1 MNRSS
6 LQQWVARSPGFFS
19 LILLVLAIVINAIL
33 QPNLL
38 SLDTINN
45 NMRVFLP
52 MIFLAVGQTFVMIGG
67 GIDISVGGIVSI
79 INVILATQVGL
90 DGTPE
95 QMWQFVAV
103 SILAGLVAGAING
116 FFIAF
121 LRLQPIITTYATG
134 FLFAGFALYLL
145 PYPGG
150 GIPRSI
156 SDIYRTITPLSI
168 PLAFYMI
175 AIILLVWWYLRSTR
189 YGRYLYAVGGKAEA
203 AYQTA
208 VPVRRM
214 IFSTYVISG
223 LFSAFAGIAITML
236 SGSGNAEIGSAMTL
250 SAITAAVIGGT
261 AMSGGI
267 GGVAGPIMGAIT
279 LGLINNIISFAKIDT
294 WWETLIK
301 AIIIVVALAAPGI
314 INLFRR
320 RRA

>member
-19 LILLVLAIVINAIL
+19 LILLVVAIVINAIL

-38 SLDTINN
+38 TLDTINN

-79 INVILATQVGL
+79 INVILATRVGL

-103 SILAGLVAGAING
+103 SLLAGLAAGAING

-150 GIPRSI
+150 GIPR
-156 SDIYRTITPLSI
+156 R
-168 PLAFYMI
+168 
-175 AIILLVWWYLRSTR
+175 
-189 YGRYLYAVGGKAEA
+189 
-203 AYQTA
+203 
-208 VPVRRM
+208 
-214 IFSTYVISG
+214 
-223 LFSAFAGIAITML
+223 
-236 SGSGNAEIGSAMTL
+236 
-250 SAITAAVIGGT
+250 
-261 AMSGGI
+261 
-267 GGVAGPIMGAIT
+267 
-279 LGLINNIISFAKIDT
+279 
-294 WWETLIK
+294 
-301 AIIIVVALAAPGI
+301 
-314 INLFRR
+314 FR
-320 RRA
+320 